1 MHAQTCM
8 SRHKQLLFELLESP
22 VFIKCATDVQ
32 AKLDEWVLMEEFQ
45 LMEGFTKP
53 LEVLGQ

>member
-1 MHAQTCM
+1 M
-8 SRHKQLLFELLESP
+8 LFELLESP